1 MLLVLSLFRWWYGDG
16 FRQRVK
22 FISNGLEGMIDYFSF
37 GLLLKTLFSPY
48 RQISAGSVDGPLEVK
63 MRAMLDKLFSRVI
76 GAVIRLMII
85 VVGGLIVGFV
95 VMYSLLTLVIWGLVP
110 FLPIVGFVMMTVGWV
125 PEWKM

>member
-22 FISNGLEGMIDYFSF
+22 FIADGLEGMIDYFSF

-85 VVGGLIVGFV
+85 VIGGLIVGFV